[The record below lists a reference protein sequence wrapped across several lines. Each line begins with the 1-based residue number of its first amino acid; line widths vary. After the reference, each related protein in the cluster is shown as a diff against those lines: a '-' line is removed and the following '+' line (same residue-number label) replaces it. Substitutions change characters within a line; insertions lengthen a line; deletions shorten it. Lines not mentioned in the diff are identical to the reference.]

1 MVKYDEVKISKSDRD
16 KKYKAVLY
24 LDGDKKMKAELRG
37 DKVKKTLHFGAKG
50 MSDFTINK
58 DPKRKANYIAR
69 HKVNENW
76 KVPDTAGSLSRWIL
90 WNKTSFNESVKD
102 YKRRF
107 KLK

>member
-24 LDGDKKMKAELRG
+24 LDGDK
-37 DKVKKTLHFGAKG
+37 KKTLHFGAKG